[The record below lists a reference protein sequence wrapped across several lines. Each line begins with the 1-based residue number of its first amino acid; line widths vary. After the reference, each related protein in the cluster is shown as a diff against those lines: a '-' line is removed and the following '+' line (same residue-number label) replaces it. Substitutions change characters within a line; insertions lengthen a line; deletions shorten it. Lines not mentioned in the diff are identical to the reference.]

1 MLSNNDSYYSICN
14 HIFFRALNIDHM
26 SHTKTRAIIQYII
39 FYIKQYYVEF
49 ILIAQH
55 LIFLTEHE
63 LELQTLCNSIRIFL
77 RLIQMEICNHKSY
90 CL

>member
-26 SHTKTRAIIQYII
+26 SHTKNKSHHTIYNILHD
-39 FYIKQYYVEF
+39 YVEF

-55 LIFLTEHE
+55 LIFFAEHE
-63 LELQTLCNSIRIFL
+63 LEFQTLCHSIGIFL

>member
-39 FYIKQYYVEF
+39 LYVEF